1 LISLD
6 STLLAALAQPC
17 VGAFIGYLTNKIAIR
32 MLFRPLRPWYVFKW
46 RVPLTPGIIPS
57 KRHELAANIGEMVGM
72 RLLTSEEIGRA
83 ISGEAF
89 QEHLHNLITRRLNLF
104 WHKELPS
111 LQELFPAGSSNA
123 VSALQASLSKELQ
136 ETLER
141 YLASPQAGVQLANWL
156 QHAGDHA
163 ADEQADSS
171 MLRQVVALF

>member
-1 LISLD
+1 MISLD

-123 VSALQASLSKELQ
+123 VSALQASLSKERLSAILPARRQGYSLQ
-136 ETLER
+136 IGC
-141 YLASPQAGVQLANWL
+141 SMQATMQRM
-156 QHAGDHA
+156 
-163 ADEQADSS
+163 S
-171 MLRQVVALF
+171 RRTALCCGRWWHCS